1 MSIGDRR
8 VGFMAARSSRQ
19 WAVLPLAAGMTLLV
33 GCASAPP
40 LQAGIKVVPDERMEV
55 FWVRAYPGKE
65 GVLVTG
71 QVRRT
76 GMSKPALGGHLHV
89 TAEMEDR
96 HQPASVDTRWTG
108 SLSGRVRRSARFSVL
123 VPAVPA
129 DRLRSIRVEYR
140 AGRDAA
146 PKGKAAT
153 DSPSVPVAGGSHDRI

>member
-8 VGFMAARSSRQ
+8 VRLTVARSSRQ
-19 WAVLPLAAGMTLLV
+19 WAVLPLAAGTALLA

-40 LQAGIKVVPDERMEV
+40 LQARIKVVSDERMEI
-55 FWVRAYPGKE
+55 FWVRAHPGKE

-71 QVRRT
+71 QVRRA

-108 SLSGRVRRSARFSVL
+108 SLAGRVRRSARFSVL
-123 VPAVPA
+123 VPAVPV

-140 AGRDAA
+140 AGLDAA
-146 PKGKAAT
+146 PKGKAAA